1 MTEETREKFVLWLSM
16 YPDSSHPLDEERF
29 YDFVRESCIRKDE
42 ISESDI
48 ISSLKD
54 IQPEWSNEKVEGFAD
69 QYVILIEQLQGFYDF
84 FIQNK
89 QLETT
94 KEHEYVAKSIDDFAT
109 AMLDLNYHEVYEMVQ
124 ALEGNGDILNFFT
137 VKDNEDYR
145 TVVYTVADI
154 AFTFPISDVRKNVRW
169 VENNLMGG
177 EEAEGWYAFQYAM
190 ERCKDE

>member
-1 MTEETREKFVLWLSM
+1 MTEETRKKFVFWLSM

-48 ISSLKD
+48 ISTLKD
-54 IQPEWSNEKVEGFAD
+54 IQPEWSKEKIEGFAG
-69 QYVILIEQLQGFYDF
+69 QHVILIEQLQGFYDF

-89 QLETT
+89 QIETK
-94 KEHEYVAKSIDDFAT
+94 KEHEYVAKSIDDFVS
-109 AMLDLNYHEVYEMVQ
+109 AMFDLNYHEVYEMVQ
-124 ALEGNGDILNFFT
+124 ALEGNGDVLNFYT

-154 AFTFPISDVRKNVRW
+154 AFTFPITDARKNVTW

-177 EEAEGWYAFQYAM
+177 EDAEGWYAFQYAM
-190 ERCKDE
+190 ERCKDG